1 MHELKGKIDK
11 KLSSVLM
18 FLETLIAIFS
28 VLVLVGLLVE
38 HVWFVIC
45 NPDHL
50 LGAENSVTTYL
61 HHMMD
66 IVIGLEFVKLL
77 MHLTPGNILEVLTMA
92 LSRGIIVN
100 HGSAVENLMSIA
112 CIIALFAAKR
122 YLIPRAELNK
132 EMDETAPEPHHHRGH
147 RKHKH
152 KNDEE
157 HAHEERRE
165 EVH

>member
-1 MHELKGKIDK
+1 MHELKEKIDK
-11 KLSSVLM
+11 GLGYVLIV
-18 FLETLIAIFS
+18 LETIIAIFS
-28 VLVLVGLLVE
+28 VLVLVGLLIE
-38 HVWFVIC
+38 HVWFVVC
-45 NPDHL
+45 NPEHL
-50 LGAENSVTTYL
+50 LDAENSVTTYL
-61 HHMMD
+61 HHMLD

-100 HGSAVENLMSIA
+100 HGSAVENLLSIA
-112 CIIALFAAKR
+112 CIIGLFAAKR

-152 KNDEE
+152 KTEE
-157 HAHEERRE
+157 QKQEIQ
-165 EVH
+165 